1 MTSRRK
7 TIFINQDSG
16 YLMIDILN
24 AYSSAGHEC
33 VLITG
38 RLNVRNNPLN
48 PGVRLERII
57 KYDRTTKFK
66 RLVTWITGFFQIWLK
81 LVFRYRNDN
90 LFIVSNPPFAPL
102 LTLLVRNSFKLLIFD
117 VYPDA
122 LTELGYLSERSLI
135 IKSWKR
141 ANKKVF
147 ARAAEI
153 FTISDSMRYL
163 LSYYDENV
171 EIKVVPLWTD
181 NTFLK
186 PLKPTENPF
195 LLKYN
200 LVEKFVVLYS
210 GNIGLSGDVDVL
222 VDIASKIER
231 EDIMFL
237 IIGDG
242 AKKAMIA
249 QKVFDLGLE
258 NVMMLPWQL
267 PSDLP
272 YSLSSA
278 SIAVVSLGA
287 RASKLAIPS
296 KLVNYLSVGAPILSI
311 SSMDS
316 EVARLVTRY
325 SCGRSFESDDISGMT
340 DFIISVADDR
350 KLQSELRY
358 NSLKASADFSSSNC
372 KMFLT

>member
-1 MTSRRK
+1 MSDRRR

-24 AYSSAGHEC
+24 AYSNEGHDC

-48 PGVRLERII
+48 QGIRLERII
-57 KYDRTTKFK
+57 RYDRTSTIS
-66 RLVTWITGFFQIWLK
+66 RLSTWIIGFLQIWIK
-81 LVFRYRNDN
+81 LTFRYRRDN

-102 LTLLVRNSFKLLIFD
+102 ISLFVGNPFKLLIFD

-122 LTELGYLSERSLI
+122 LSELGYISERSFI
-135 IKSWKR
+135 IKYWRR

-147 ARAAEI
+147 AKAGEI
-153 FTISDSMRYL
+153 FTISESMRSL
-163 LSYYDENV
+163 LVEYVENI
-171 EIKVVPLWTD
+171 EIKVIQLWTD
-181 NTFLK
+181 NSFLK
-186 PLKPTENPF
+186 PLKADENPF
-195 LLKYN
+195 MHKYG

-222 VDIASKIER
+222 VNIAARIRR
-231 EDIMFL
+231 EDIVFL

-242 AKKAMIA
+242 AKKTMIA
-249 QKVFDLGLE
+249 QMVNDLGLN
-258 NVMMLPWQL
+258 NVIMLPWQS

-272 YSLSSA
+272 YSLSAA
-278 SIAVVSLGA
+278 SLAVVSLST

-311 SSMDS
+311 TSSDS
-316 EVARLVTRY
+316 EVARLVARY
-325 SCGRSFESDDISGMT
+325 SCGRSFEPEDINSMA
-340 DFIISVADDR
+340 DFIIAFAND
-350 KLQSELRY
+350 KELQRTMRY
-358 NSLKASADFSSSNC
+358 NSLKASADFSLSNI
-372 KMFLT
+372 KMFLA

>member
-1 MTSRRK
+1 MTRRRK

-24 AYSSAGHEC
+24 AYSNAGHEC

-48 PGVRLERII
+48 PGIKLDRII
-57 KYDRTTKFK
+57 KYNRTTTFK
-66 RLVTWITGFFQIWLK
+66 RLITWVIGFFQIWLK
-81 LVFRYRNDN
+81 LLFRYRKDN

-102 LTLLVRNSFKLLIFD
+102 LSLLAGNPFKLLIFD

-122 LTELGYLSERSLI
+122 LTELGYLSERSII
-135 IKSWKR
+135 IKSWEK
-141 ANKKVF
+141 ANKRVF
-147 ARAAEI
+147 AKADEI
-153 FTISDSMRYL
+153 FTISESMRSL
-163 LSYYDENV
+163 LSYYDEKAV
-171 EIKVVPLWTD
+171 IKVVPLWTD
-181 NTFLK
+181 NSFLR

-195 LLKYN
+195 LLKHN

-222 VDIASKIER
+222 VDIAAKVNR
-231 EDIMFL
+231 EDIVFV

-249 QKVFDLGLE
+249 RKVDELGLE
-258 NVMMLPWQL
+258 SVIMLPWQL

-272 YSLSSA
+272 YSLSSG
-278 SIAVVSLGA
+278 SLAVVSLGV

-311 SSMDS
+311 SSPDS
-316 EVARLVTRY
+316 EVSRIVFKY
-325 SCGRSFESDDISGMT
+325 SCGRSFEPDDINGMAEYIT
-340 DFIISVADDR
+340 TVADD
-350 KLQSELRY
+350 KELQSMLRN
-358 NSLKASADFSSSNC
+358 NSMKASADFSSSNC